1 MIRLFKHYIPH
12 AVLLL
17 GLIDLGLLMMAGD
30 FAWRLRAE
38 QLGMASGPIG
48 ERLHPLALFTL
59 IILTAM
65 IAVGVYGAD
74 ALRSVRFASARLL
87 VAISLGIITLAVL
100 NSIAG
105 GYEFWRSTL
114 FYAMVAA
121 IVLLVA
127 NRLLVG
133 AFWALRPFGAAC
145 WCWVR
150 ARAPNVCA
158 IWPRADRQVLPSSAT
173 SV

>member
-87 VAISLGIITLAVL
+87 VAISLGIIALAVL

-105 GYEFWRSTL
+105 GYEFWRSTCSTRWSPRSSCWWPTGCW
-114 FYAMVAA
+114 
-121 IVLLVA
+121 LV
-127 NRLLVG
+127 

-145 WCWVR
+145 WCWGR
-150 ARAPNVCA
+150 GRAPNACA
-158 IWPRADRQVLPSSAT
+158 IWPRADRQALPSSAMWA
-173 SV
+173 